1 MIRAWHRPLAALWAL
16 WFVVVTTGAGEIG
29 ACKVHGPGHGGGH
42 GATHVASASV
52 SAHQQDAH
60 PGHHMP
66 AQHATKA
73 ADLATSSASDT
84 EAPAAPA
91 SCSCVGDCCM
101 ITPATLP
108 APTVLELSATA
119 TATRTPTPEY
129 RSVIAL
135 RRAFAQPYA
144 IGPPTNPTT

>member
-16 WFVVVTTGAGEIG
+16 WFAVITTGAGEIG
-29 ACKVHGPGHGGGH
+29 ACKVHGPGHAGH
-42 GATHVASASV
+42 AATPMASPAAS
-52 SAHQQDAH
+52 SHQQDAH
-60 PGHHMP
+60 AGHHM
-66 AQHATKA
+66 A
-73 ADLATSSASDT
+73 AEHTTPDADVSTSSASNSD
-84 EAPAAPA
+84 EPAAPA

-101 ITPATLP
+101 ITPAALP
-108 APTVLELSATA
+108 TPTVLELAATA
-119 TATRTPTPEY
+119 SAGRTPTPEY